1 MAAANGPTD
10 SSTIIEEEN
19 LSMEG
24 AGETAAHGR
33 TAKEYIVV
41 AVSENSDHLYPLIN
55 LQFII
60 N

>member
-1 MAAANGPTD
+1 
-10 SSTIIEEEN
+10 
-19 LSMEG
+19 MEG